1 MNDDEVLSAV
11 RNTLSD
17 VQMDRPV
24 EAIEERG
31 RTRRRNRN
39 LTGVVAGGGLAVAA
53 ALALVLPT
61 VFHKAGAAPATSE
74 PLAGGGAAPVS
85 APAMEPA
92 AFTLATQA
100 DGSVKLTLKPNK
112 LLNPA
117 ALEKALAGAGI
128 PAVVKAGVLCEPKGA
143 TLPEA
148 KEVFGVETTKGT
160 GAGSP
165 EYDLVIKAAKMPK
178 NSEIYFS
185 VFALQKGEGYAK
197 FGKFLVTKGAPMAC
211 RTIG

>member
-11 RNTLSD
+11 KNTLSD

-24 EAIEERG
+24 EAIEDRG
-31 RTRRRNRN
+31 RARRRNRN
-39 LTGVVAGGGLAVAA
+39 LTGAVAGGGLVVAA
-53 ALALVLPT
+53 ALAVILPMSS
-61 VFHKAGAAPATSE
+61 HQPATTPAASG
-74 PLAGGGAAPVS
+74 PLTGGGATAS

-92 AFTLATQA
+92 AFTVAAQR

-112 LLNPA
+112 LLDPS

-128 PAVVKAGVLCEPKGA
+128 PAVVKAGVLCKPKGA
-143 TLPEA
+143 ELPEA
-148 KEVFGVETTKGT
+148 KEVFGVETTIGT

-178 NSEIYFS
+178 NSEVYFS
-185 VFALQKGEGYAK
+185 VFAIQKGQGYAK
-197 FGKFLVTKGAPMAC
+197 FGKFLVTNGAPMAC

>member
-1 MNDDEVLSAV
+1 MNDDEVLSTV

-31 RTRRRNRN
+31 RARRRNRN

-53 ALALVLPT
+53 ALAVALPIAG
-61 VFHKAGAAPATSE
+61 HQSGKAPTTSE
-74 PLAGGGAAPVS
+74 PLAGGGATIS
-85 APAMEPA
+85 APAMVPA
-92 AFTLATQA
+92 AFTLAKQT
-100 DGSVKLTLKPNK
+100 DGSVKLTLKPSK

-128 PAVVKAGVLCEPKGA
+128 PAVVKAGVLCKPKG
-143 TLPEA
+143 TELPEA
-148 KEVFGVETTKGT
+148 KEVFGVQTTGT
-160 GAGSP
+160 SDGSP
-165 EYDLVIKAAKMPK
+165 EYDLVIKAAKMPQ
-178 NSEIYFS
+178 NSEVYFS

-197 FGKFLVTKGAPMAC
+197 FGKSLVTKGAPMAC